1 MVVIIGLAMTAG
13 SKPSFFAPI
22 GSRQPTII
30 AMMTVQNSVT
40 ETTAAI
46 IMLVLVKMMM
56 RRKLTSASAAPETTA
71 TPISLIST
79 RGQSRSSIS
88 PSARLRMTVTE
99 VWLPELPALSIS
111 IGMNAVSSTAPESS
125 VSKWVMMV
133 EVNVAEIIS
142 SISHGR
148 RCATRLQTLVFI

>member
-1 MVVIIGLAMTAG
+1 MRPVAQLDFAQRKVADDGNGGL
-13 SKPSFFAPI
+13 
-22 GSRQPTII
+22 
-30 AMMTVQNSVT
+30 
-40 ETTAAI
+40 
-46 IMLVLVKMMM
+46 
-56 RRKLTSASAAPETTA
+56 
-71 TPISLIST
+71 
-79 RGQSRSSIS
+79 
-88 PSARLRMTVTE
+88 
-99 VWLPELPALSIS
+99 LPELPALSIS